1 VTGRAATAVSRATRV
16 SAGRLPSPA
25 PCPSTACLSAHASV
39 RFVRF
44 GSVRFGQQKR
54 VAPVNVPL
62 GGEKATHSLQSREQ
76 FLLHR
81 GVRAR
86 DQDGVDV
93 ARCLDRR
100 VSPQQNEQR
109 RLLGV
114 AAQHLRLDPVRERR

>member
-1 VTGRAATAVSRATRV
+1 MTGRAATAVSRATRV

-25 PCPSTACLSAHASV
+25 PCPSTACLSAHAPV
-39 RFVRF
+39 RF
-44 GSVRFGQQKR
+44 VRFGQQKR